1 MPSEKRVVAY
11 IDGFNLYHALG
22 DLGEDHLKWLDL
34 RALAETFA
42 PRPDH
47 QLIHVFYCTAYAHWR
62 PESCARHEIY
72 IKALAARQVT
82 PLLGRFKARDRQ
94 CRKCGARWID
104 HEEKESDVSLGI
116 ALVLGAADDRFDRAL
131 LFTRDS
137 DPRRPP
143 QLPPPVAGSTS
154 STRPPTGRTAPLPPW
169 AIRAEVN
176 TWVTEIAWGGIHPC
190 CTMRNN
196 TSSKLMS
203 SSLTA
208 APLSMCGQFNL
219 RQGARAPIGSALA
232 FGFGSLFVGHD
243 LQAGGR
249 DNYGGGRHGK
259 HVIACGTN
267 AGAACR

>member
-22 DLGEDHLKWLDL
+22 DLGENHLKWLDL

-72 IKALAARQVT
+72 IRALAARQVT

-137 DPRRPP
+137 DLVPAVKMAR
-143 QLPPPVAGSTS
+143 
-154 STRPPTGRTAPLPPW
+154 
-169 AIRAEVN
+169 
-176 TWVTEIAWGGIHPC
+176 
-190 CTMRNN
+190 
-196 TSSKLMS
+196 K
-203 SSLTA
+203 
-208 APLSMCGQFNL
+208 
-219 RQGARAPIGSALA
+219 RAPDKEILVISPDWYGKPS
-232 FGFGSLFVGHD
+232 D
-243 LQAGGR
+243 LINSAGGR
-249 DNYGGGRHGK
+249 GHHRFLRRIHVERALLPLQIHDHNG
-259 HVIACGTN
+259 VIAAT
-267 AGAACR
+267 RPTVYDPPRKR